1 MKISFQIFLIL
12 IYQTVSEEL
21 HSDKD
26 AFCKKENLENDPNL
40 SKYFRLMTNYK
51 ATFFCISARRSKFQK
66 ICLAV

>member
-26 AFCKKENLENDPNL
+26 AFCKKENLENDPNS
-40 SKYFRLMTNYK
+40 SKYFCLMKIINPH
-51 ATFFCISARRSKFQK
+51 FFAF
-66 ICLAV
+66 